1 MSKVRWGLV
10 GPGWVAERFATGIS
24 YTEDGVLE
32 AVVSKTSLAKAQAFA
47 KKHNIKKAYGSYEEF
62 LADPDI
68 DIVYISILNPA
79 HKQMVLDCFK
89 AGKPVVCEKPF
100 ALNAK
105 ETEEMVQ
112 AARDAKLF
120 LMEAMWSR
128 FLPITAQVREWLSK
142 DAIGEIKYVRADHG
156 FLFED
161 HTTRQFDRQV
171 GGGAMMDLGVYA
183 ISFASMVLGYKPE
196 EISSIA
202 YIGDT
207 EVDESSIVNLRYPGG
222 QLASLSCTMLAETPQ
237 EAWIVGTKGFIKL
250 RMAFM
255 NADRATLTVESKLT
269 DDPTH
274 VEEVVIPIDG
284 PGYRYE
290 AEEAMR
296 CLQAGKLESDI
307 LPLDESIGVMKIL
320 DECRKQWGLVYPG
333 E

>member
-1 MSKVRWGLV
+1 MEKVRWGIV
-10 GPGWVAERFATGIS
+10 GPGWVAERFATGIT

-47 KKHNIKKAYGSYEEF
+47 EAHGIKKAYGSYEEF
-62 LADPDI
+62 LADADI

-105 ETEEMVQ
+105 ETAEMIE
-112 AARDAKLF
+112 AAREAKLF

-128 FLPITAQVREWLSK
+128 FLPIAQTVRAWLDK
-142 DAIGEIKYVRADHG
+142 GAIGEIQYVRADHG

-161 HTTRQFDRQV
+161 HSTRQFDRKV

-183 ISFASMVLGYKPE
+183 LSFASMVLGHQPV
-196 EISSIA
+196 EIKSMA
-202 YIGDT
+202 TIGDT
-207 EVDESSIVNLRYPGG
+207 EVDEQSVVLLRYPKG
-222 QLASLSCTMLAETPQ
+222 QIAILSCTMLAETPQ
-237 EAWIVGTKGFIKL
+237 EAWIVGTKGFIKV
-250 RMAFM
+250 RMPFM
-255 NADRATLTVESKLT
+255 NADRATLVMEQKLT
-269 DDPTH
+269 DEHTT
-274 VEEVVIPIDG
+274 VEQAVIPIDG

-296 CLQAGKLESDI
+296 CLKAGKLESDV
-307 LPLDESIGVMKIL
+307 LPLDETLGVLKIM
-320 DECRKQWGLVYPG
+320 DEVRSQWGLTYPG